1 MLKFC
6 EIFHKEIVKLKAVYG
21 YPKSFVD
28 FCIRKYSDNIFIK
41 KKLVL
46 KASKKELIYVL
57 PFTGKKSLQLRTCLV
72 NSTESNIKF
81 CKLKVIFQS
90 PHKLDSMFRYKD
102 SLKKKFSF
110 DIVYRYTRSNWKL
123 TYYGNTYRDVFTRV
137 FTVTVGY
144 TLIISIF

>member
-46 KASKKELIYVL
+46 KASKKELMYIL
-57 PFTGKKSLQLRTCLV
+57 PFSGKKSLLLRTRLV

-81 CKLKVIFQS
+81 CKLKVICQS
-90 PHKLDSMFRYKD
+90 PHKLDSMFCYKD
-102 SLKKKFSF
+102 FFKKKFSS

-123 TYYGNTYRDVFTRV
+123 TYYGNTYRDVFTV
-137 FTVTVGY
+137 AVGY